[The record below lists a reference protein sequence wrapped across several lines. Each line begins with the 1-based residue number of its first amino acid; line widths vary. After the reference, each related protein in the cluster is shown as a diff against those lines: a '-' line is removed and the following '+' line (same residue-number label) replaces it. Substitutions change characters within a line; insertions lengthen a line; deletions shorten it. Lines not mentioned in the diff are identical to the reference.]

1 MEHTFLTE
9 INIIDV
15 RHLHHIKIP
24 LSRTQRKHLILT
36 GKNGSGKTSVLK
48 GLTAF
53 LQYLVSDDYEQD
65 DSKVRIAELKDKLH
79 GDKSADRITIHRQ
92 IKSIE
97 ANARRRWN
105 DGCVVSVN
113 SPLTMRERYKKG
125 QFILAYYRDNRQL
138 DLGLNADY
146 SKVELKSVYGLEEH
160 PASNI
165 GKYLLNLKT
174 TQAFAKLKMDDVD
187 TDAQEV
193 AALTKRI
200 QDIDNWFERFT
211 KVLRDIYNDD
221 SLKLKFDINTQ
232 QFAIIL
238 PDRDPFALDCMSMG
252 YAAIFDIVGDLMMRM
267 ESQHSYEL
275 EGVVLIDEIE
285 THLHVELQRAIV
297 PILMELFPN
306 LQFILTTHSPFILNS
321 MPNSVV
327 YDLENNFYLED
338 GLAHYS
344 YEGIVEGYFDADLHS
359 EDLRQKL
366 IQYKELVHSENI
378 EANLAEIAKL
388 ERYLDQVP
396 TYLSVDFG
404 VAYRELKR
412 EARRKVE
419 A

>member
-9 INIIDV
+9 LNIIDI

-24 LSRTQRKHLILT
+24 LSRNQRKHLILT

-79 GDKSADRITIHRQ
+79 ENKSVDRIAIHRQ

-97 ANARRRWN
+97 GNARRRWN
-105 DGCVVSVN
+105 DGCIVSVN
-113 SPLTMRERYKKG
+113 SPPTMRERYKKG

-138 DLGLNADY
+138 DLGLSTDY
-146 SKVELKSVYGLEEH
+146 TKVELKSVYGLEEH

-174 TQAFAKLKMDDVD
+174 TQAFARLKMDDAD
-187 TDAQEV
+187 TDEQEN

-200 QDIDNWFERFT
+200 RDIDNWFDRFT
-211 KVLRDIYNDD
+211 KVLRDIYNDA
-221 SLKLKFDINTQ
+221 SLKLRFDINTQ

-275 EGVVLIDEIE
+275 EGIVLIDEIE

-297 PILMELFPN
+297 PILTELFPN
-306 LQFILTTHSPFILNS
+306 LQFVLTTHSPFILS
-321 MPNSVV
+321 STPNSVV
-327 YDLENNFYLED
+327 YDLESGRYVPD
-338 GLAHYS
+338 GLTCYP
-344 YEGIVEGYFDADLHS
+344 YDGIVDGYFKADILSNELREKFEEYKKLVLS
-359 EDLRQKL
+359 EDRR
-366 IQYKELVHSENI
+366 S
-378 EANLAEIAKL
+378 NLARIAEL
-388 ERYLDQVP
+388 EYYLDKVP
-396 TYLSVDFG
+396 AFLSLDFS
-404 VAYRELKR
+404 VEYHQLQL
-412 EARRKVE
+412 EARR
-419 A
+419 

>member
-79 GDKSADRITIHRQ
+79 GDKSVDRITIHRQ

-105 DGCVVSVN
+105 DGCIVSVN
-113 SPLTMRERYKKG
+113 SPPTMRERYKKG

-138 DLGLNADY
+138 DLGLSTNDNQ
-146 SKVELKSVYGLEEH
+146 VELKSVYGLEEH

-174 TQAFAKLKMDDVD
+174 TQAFAKLKMDDAD
-187 TDAQEV
+187 TDEQEI

-200 QDIDNWFERFT
+200 TDIDNWFERFT
-211 KVLRDIYNDD
+211 KVLQDIYNDT

-238 PDRDPFALDCMSMG
+238 PDREPFALDCMSMG

-267 ESQHSYEL
+267 ESQQSYEL
-275 EGVVLIDEIE
+275 EGIVLIDEIE

-297 PILMELFPN
+297 PILIELFPN
-306 LQFILTTHSPFILNS
+306 LQFVLTTHSPFILSSMENS
-321 MPNSVV
+321 AV
-327 YDLENNFYLED
+327 YDLETHHYLPD
-338 GLAHYS
+338 GLTELP
-344 YEGIVEGYFDADLHS
+344 YEGIVESYFDVAQFS
-359 EDLRQKL
+359 KVFLRRFNRF
-366 IQYKELVHSENI
+366 KELLQQGELTD
-378 EANLAEIAKL
+378 EEYAEL
-388 ERYLDQVP
+388 DELQFYLDKIP
-396 TYLSVDFG
+396 EYLSLDF
-404 VAYRELKR
+404 AEEYNELKDS
-412 EARRKVE
+412 AGF
-419 A
+419 

>member
-9 INIIDV
+9 LNIIDI

-24 LSRTQRKHLILT
+24 LSRNQRKHLILT

-79 GDKSADRITIHRQ
+79 ENKSVDRIAIHRQ

-97 ANARRRWN
+97 GNARRRWN
-105 DGCVVSVN
+105 DGCIVSVN
-113 SPLTMRERYKKG
+113 SPPTMRERYKKG

-138 DLGLNADY
+138 DLGLSTDY
-146 SKVELKSVYGLEEH
+146 TKVELKSVYGLEEH

-174 TQAFAKLKMDDVD
+174 TQAFARLKMDDAD
-187 TDAQEV
+187 TDEQEN

-200 QDIDNWFERFT
+200 QDIDNWFDRFT
-211 KVLRDIYNDD
+211 KVLRDIYNDA
-221 SLKLKFDINTQ
+221 SLKLRFDINTQ

-275 EGVVLIDEIE
+275 EGIVLIDEIE

-297 PILMELFPN
+297 PILTELFPN
-306 LQFILTTHSPFILNS
+306 LQFVLTTHSPFILS
-321 MPNSVV
+321 STPNSVV
-327 YDLENNFYLED
+327 YDLESGRYVPD
-338 GLAHYS
+338 GLTCYP
-344 YEGIVEGYFDADLHS
+344 YDGIVDGYFKADILSNELREKFEEYKKLVLS
-359 EDLRQKL
+359 EDRR
-366 IQYKELVHSENI
+366 S
-378 EANLAEIAKL
+378 NLARIAEL
-388 ERYLDQVP
+388 EYYLDKVP
-396 TYLSVDFG
+396 AFLSLDFS
-404 VAYRELKR
+404 VEYHQLQL
-412 EARRKVE
+412 EARR
-419 A
+419 

>member
-9 INIIDV
+9 LNIIDI

-24 LSRTQRKHLILT
+24 LSRNQRKHLILT

-79 GDKSADRITIHRQ
+79 ENKSVDRIAIHRQ

-97 ANARRRWN
+97 GNARRRWN
-105 DGCVVSVN
+105 DGCIVSVN
-113 SPLTMRERYKKG
+113 SPPTMRERYKKG

-138 DLGLNADY
+138 DLGLSTDY
-146 SKVELKSVYGLEEH
+146 TKVELKSVYGLEEH

-174 TQAFAKLKMDDVD
+174 TQAFARLKMDDAD
-187 TDAQEV
+187 TDEQEN

-200 QDIDNWFERFT
+200 RDIDNWFDRFT
-211 KVLRDIYNDD
+211 KVLRDIYNDA
-221 SLKLKFDINTQ
+221 SLKLRFDINTQ

-252 YAAIFDIVGDLMMRM
+252 YAAIFDIVGDLIMRM

-275 EGVVLIDEIE
+275 EGIVLIDEIE

-297 PILMELFPN
+297 PILTELFPN
-306 LQFILTTHSPFILNS
+306 LQFVLTTHSPFILS
-321 MPNSVV
+321 STPNSVV
-327 YDLENNFYLED
+327 YDLESGRYVPD
-338 GLAHYS
+338 GLTCYP
-344 YEGIVEGYFDADLHS
+344 YDGIVDGYFKADILSNELREKFEEYKKLVLS
-359 EDLRQKL
+359 EDRR
-366 IQYKELVHSENI
+366 S
-378 EANLAEIAKL
+378 NLARIAEL
-388 ERYLDQVP
+388 EYYLDKVP
-396 TYLSVDFG
+396 AFLSLDFS
-404 VAYRELKR
+404 VEYHQLQL
-412 EARRKVE
+412 EARR
-419 A
+419 

>member
-1 MEHTFLTE
+1 MESTFMTE
-9 INIIDV
+9 IHIVDV
-15 RHLHHIKIP
+15 RHLHNIKIP
-24 LSRTQRKHLILT
+24 LSRTERKHLILT

-48 GLTAF
+48 SLTVF
-53 LQYLVSDDYEQD
+53 LRDLLESDDFQLD
-65 DSKVRIAELKDKLH
+65 DAKIRIAELKDKLRAR
-79 GDKSADRITIHRQ
+79 DNPDRRMIHLQ
-92 IKSIE
+92 IKNLE

-105 DGCVVSVN
+105 DGCVVTVN
-113 SPLTMRERYKKG
+113 SPLYMRERFKKG

-138 DLGLNADY
+138 DLGVGVDY
-146 SKVELKSVYGLEEH
+146 SKVELKSVYGINEH
-160 PASNI
+160 PAGNI
-165 GKYLLNLKT
+165 GKYLLNMKM
-174 TQAFAKLKMDDVD
+174 TQGLAKLKMDDASG
-187 TDAQEV
+187 TERLELQQ
-193 AALTKRI
+193 RM
-200 QDIDNWFERFT
+200 QDIDSWFNRFT
-211 KVLRDIYNDD
+211 DVLRDIYEEPT
-221 SLKLKFDINTQ
+221 LKLDFDIDTH
-232 QFAIIL
+232 QFRIII
-238 PDRDPFALDCMSMG
+238 PNRDPFTLDCMSMG

-267 ESQHSYEL
+267 EGQHTYEL
-275 EGVVLIDEIE
+275 EGIVLIDEIE
-285 THLHVELQRAIV
+285 THLHVELQRTIV
-297 PILMELFPN
+297 PILMKIFPN

-344 YEGIVEGYFDADLHS
+344 YEGIVEGYFDADLLS

-366 IQYKELVHSENI
+366 IRYQELVNSENI
-378 EANLAEIAKL
+378 EAHLVEVAKL

>member
-79 GDKSADRITIHRQ
+79 GDKTIDRVAVHRQ

-138 DLGLNADY
+138 DLGLNTDY
-146 SKVELKSVYGLEEH
+146 TKVELKSVYGLEEH

-174 TQAFAKLKMDDVD
+174 TQAFAKLKMDDED
-187 TDAQEV
+187 TDEQEI

-200 QDIDNWFERFT
+200 QDIDDWFERFT
-211 KVLRDIYNDD
+211 KVLRNIYNDD

-306 LQFILTTHSPFILNS
+306 LQFILTTHSPFILNTT
-321 MPNSVV
+321 PNSVV
-327 YDLENNFYLED
+327 YDLENDHLLPE
-338 GLAHYS
+338 GLTHYP
-344 YEGIVEGYFDADLHS
+344 YDGIVEGYFNADLLS
-359 EDLRQKL
+359 EDLRKKFEEYRDIVQNEDKAIPVERL
-366 IQYKELVHSENI
+366 GE
-378 EANLAEIAKL
+378 L
-388 ERYLDQVP
+388 ERYLDQIP
-396 TYLSVDFG
+396 TFLSVDFG
-404 VAYRELKR
+404 VAYKQLKLK
-412 EARRKVE
+412 ARRRRKS
-419 A
+419 